1 MTKNPDLAKAFHD
14 LHAGPAVLL
23 LANAWDA
30 GSARLIESLGAR
42 AIATTS
48 AGVAWSHGY
57 PDGDALP
64 TALVIATTAAI
75 ARVIRVPLTVDIEG
89 GYSGDPAAVGRLV
102 GELIEAGAVGV
113 NLEDGSAPPEL
124 LCAKIAAARKVADE
138 LGVALY
144 INARTDVYLRELVP
158 EPDRVAETCARAAR
172 YKAAGA
178 SGIFAPAAREPT
190 AIAAIARAVEL
201 PLNVLAWPGLP
212 PVAELAALGVRR
224 LSAGSAISQAAASR
238 SAAIATAF
246 LRDGTREPASES
258 ALTHRDLNALFTRR
272 EPNTK

>member
-1 MTKNPDLAKAFHD
+1 MTKNPDLARQFHD

-30 GSARLIESLGAR
+30 GSARLIENLGAR

-64 TALVIATTAAI
+64 TAQVIATTAAI

-89 GYSGDPAAVGRLV
+89 GYSGDPAAVARLV

-124 LCAKIAAARKVADE
+124 LCAKIAAARKIADE
-138 LGVALY
+138 LGVGLY

-178 SGIFAPAAREPT
+178 SGIFVPAAREPT

-212 PVAELAALGVRR
+212 PAAELAALGVRR

-238 SAAIATAF
+238 SAALATAF
-246 LRDGTREPASES
+246 LRDGTREPASEP

-272 EPNTK
+272 

>member
-48 AGVAWSHGY
+48 AGVAWSYGY

-64 TALVIATTAAI
+64 TALVVATTAAI

-89 GYSGDPAAVGRLV
+89 GYSDDPAAVGRLA
-102 GELIEAGAVGV
+102 GELIDAGAIGV

-124 LCAKIAAARKVADE
+124 LCAKIAAVRKVAGE
-138 LGVALY
+138 AGVALY

-158 EPDRVAETCARAAR
+158 EADRVAETCARAAR
-172 YKAAGA
+172 YRAAGA
-178 SGIFAPAAREPT
+178 SGIFVPKAIDPQ

-201 PLNVLAWPGLP
+201 PLNVLSWPGLP
-212 PVAELAALGVRR
+212 AAAELAALGVRR
-224 LSAGSAISQAAASR
+224 LSAGSALAQAASSH

-246 LRDGTREPASES
+246 LRDGTREVPSED
-258 ALTHRDLNALFTRR
+258 ALTHRELNALFARR
-272 EPNTK
+272 

>member
-1 MTKNPDLAKAFHD
+1 MTKNPDRATAFHD

-64 TALVIATTAAI
+64 TALVVATTAAI

-89 GYSGDPAAVGRLV
+89 GYSDDPAAVGRLV

-113 NLEDGSAPPEL
+113 NLEDGGASPEL
-124 LCAKIAAARKVADE
+124 LCAKIAATRKVAGE
-138 LGVALY
+138 LGIALY

-158 EPDRVAETCARAAR
+158 EVDRVTETCARAAR
-172 YKAAGA
+172 YRAAGA
-178 SGIFAPAAREPT
+178 SGIFVPRATDPQ

-201 PLNVLAWPGLP
+201 PLNVLAWSGLP
-212 PVAELAALGVRR
+212 AAAELAALGVRR
-224 LSAGSAISQAAASR
+224 LSAGSAIAQAAASR
-238 SAAIATAF
+238 TAALATAF
-246 LRDGTREPASES
+246 LRDGTRDVPSES
-258 ALTHRDLNALFTRR
+258 ALTHRDLNALFARR
-272 EPNTK
+272 